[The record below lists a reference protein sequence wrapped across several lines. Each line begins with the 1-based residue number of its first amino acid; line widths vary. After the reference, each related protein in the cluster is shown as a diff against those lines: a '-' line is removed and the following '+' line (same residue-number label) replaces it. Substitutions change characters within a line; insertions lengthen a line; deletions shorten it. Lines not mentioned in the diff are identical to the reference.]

1 MRFHHDDINMTNIE
15 VMFHQVLFPENN
27 RSLFRFL
34 WWKSCNI
41 NGKGADFE
49 MGDHVFRG
57 ISASSCCDYELPWT
71 ASDHETKIFSRCCR
85 YFEEVVLCWW
95 PSGSSEVYQD
105 CYKAGKL
112 PHQNVCKGDFVLPKF
127 ASNKVKDKF
136 HRKKEEKVWR
146 VWIYLM
152 EIICQYRLEQ
162 NAHTIGIVHGSCT
175 QLR

>member
-1 MRFHHDDINMTNIE
+1 
-15 VMFHQVLFPENN
+15 MFHQVLFPENN

-146 VWIYLM
+146 VWIYIM

-162 NAHTIGIVHGSCT
+162 NAHTIGIMHGSCM